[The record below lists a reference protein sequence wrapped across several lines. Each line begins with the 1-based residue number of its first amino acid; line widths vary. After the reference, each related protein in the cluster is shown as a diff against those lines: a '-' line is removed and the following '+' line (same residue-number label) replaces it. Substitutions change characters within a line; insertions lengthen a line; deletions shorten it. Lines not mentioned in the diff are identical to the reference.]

1 MRIGTIRSRLLER
14 RTELL
19 ARYYGELERAA
30 EENESRNTEDVEKAS
45 EQWDAR
51 VLARMSDSDALALGR
66 IIGALQRL
74 IKGTY
79 GRCVEC
85 GLAIEPSR
93 LHVLPEAETCY
104 ECACDAEGLIRAA
117 R

>member
-1 MRIGTIRSRLLER
+1 
-14 RTELL
+14 L

-30 EENESRNTEDVEKAS
+30 EEDESRNIEGVENAS
-45 EQWDAR
+45 DQWDAR

-66 IIGALQRL
+66 IVGALQRL
-74 IKGTY
+74 IRGTY

-93 LHVLPEAETCY
+93 LQVLPEAETCY
-104 ECACDAEGLIRAA
+104 ECACEVEGPIRVA